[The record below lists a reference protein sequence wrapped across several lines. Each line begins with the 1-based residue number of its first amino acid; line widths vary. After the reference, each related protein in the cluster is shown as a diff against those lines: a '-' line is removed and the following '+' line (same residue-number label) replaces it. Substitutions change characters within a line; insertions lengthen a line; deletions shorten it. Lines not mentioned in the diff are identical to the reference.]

1 MPSKLIRLLS
11 SKKNFIYTSLHFH
24 LVYDHPW
31 TTPKWR
37 RRSSGVKIT
46 DSMYFLP
53 HFKDFAH
60 ACLTQGLDIF
70 RGKEWQFF
78 FEIPVS
84 YFANGEIRQKK
95 GGNNKTWNFG
105 GKYLY
110 FFTLFLH
117 LYPGLTYQ
125 TNRSLAFRWTKIY
138 AHDCI
143 IRRRS
148 FSCIIC
154 HFSWL
159 VYIGYLKS
167 ISCDF

>member
-84 YFANGEIRQKK
+84 FILLIEKYDRKK
-95 GGNNKTWNFG
+95 GG
-105 GKYLY
+105 
-110 FFTLFLH
+110 
-117 LYPGLTYQ
+117 
-125 TNRSLAFRWTKIY
+125 
-138 AHDCI
+138 I
-143 IRRRS
+143 IRPGILGENIFISLPYFYIYTLVWPIRR
-148 FSCIIC
+148 IV
-154 HFSWL
+154 H
-159 VYIGYLKS
+159 
-167 ISCDF
+167 